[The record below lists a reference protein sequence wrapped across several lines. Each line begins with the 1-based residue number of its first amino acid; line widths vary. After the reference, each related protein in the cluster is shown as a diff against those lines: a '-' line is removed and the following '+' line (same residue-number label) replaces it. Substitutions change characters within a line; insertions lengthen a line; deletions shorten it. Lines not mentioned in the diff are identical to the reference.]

1 MSLLFLLGSHWY
13 LQPLVGRGFLYS
25 LADWVTVSLQAEAEP
40 VAETEAEA
48 EVEAELE
55 VEAEVAFEAC
65 APH

>member
-13 LQPLVGRGFLYS
+13 LQQLVGRGFLYS

-40 VAETEAEA
+40 VAETEADA
-48 EVEAELE
+48 EFE
-55 VEAEVAFEAC
+55 VEAEVAFEAS